1 MFKINLK
8 QGLDSIDFTVPL
20 ADPYKNQEDFWI

>member
-20 ADPYKNQEDFWI
+20 ADPL